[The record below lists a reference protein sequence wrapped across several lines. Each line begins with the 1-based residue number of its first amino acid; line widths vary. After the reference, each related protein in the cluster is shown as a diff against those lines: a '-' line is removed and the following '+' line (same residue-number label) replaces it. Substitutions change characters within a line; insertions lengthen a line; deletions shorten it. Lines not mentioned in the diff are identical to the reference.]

1 MCKDDPLFENFK
13 AEIFQDI
20 VVKGV
25 EEPTKID
32 NWMVQ
37 CIRHKAMTSYILEDT
52 YMVTVSLVE
61 ESTFD
66 VKHETCKLASTKRQW
81 EIEVRLIVWLL

>member
-13 AEIFQDI
+13 VEIFQDM
-20 VVKGV
+20 VKGV

-37 CIRHKAMTSYILEDT
+37 CIRHKTMTSYILEDT

-66 VKHETCKLASTKRQW
+66 VKHEACKLASTKRQW